1 MYVIYAAGL
10 FLPGDE
16 LRDRLGYA
24 VSSEA
29 SAKRKYRELIR
40 QTKPLP
46 GGGALLY
53 LMLERSGFPVTT
65 QCSVLL
71 RYFSASAVASSTLSA
86 FFASIFVAMPG

>member
-29 SAKRKYRELIR
+29 SAKREYRELIR
-40 QTKPLP
+40 QTQPLP
-46 GGGALLY
+46 GDGALLY
-53 LMLERSGFPVTT
+53 LDVGAAAGF
-65 QCSVLL
+65 L
-71 RYFSASAVASSTLSA
+71 
-86 FFASIFVAMPG
+86 